1 MLFCVLLL
9 HEIIFPWMFQASPID
24 INGRQA
30 VVEEKRSTSR
40 GKLDFV
46 GKFLSFKTFLGGGG
60 YVWLLGKLWFFF

>member
-46 GKFLSFKTFLGGGG
+46 GKFLSFKTFLGEADMFGCLASC
-60 YVWLLGKLWFFF
+60 VFFF